1 MIARSKTR
9 HIKKPKPGLKKGL
22 ALEAGPKSVM
32 VLVYMTPEERALL
45 DEICYY
51 IGKNSQGR
59 FRPSR
64 SELIRRFL
72 RRFREAKRSLKHVRT
87 EEELAKVIKQIR

>member
-1 MIARSKTR
+1 MVQRGKARR
-9 HIKKPKPGLKKGL
+9 IKKPKSGSRKGP
-22 ALEAGPKSVM
+22 APEAGPKLVM

-72 RRFREAKRSLKHVRT
+72 RRFREAKRSLKQVRT
-87 EEELAKVIKQIR
+87 EAELDKVIKRGR